1 MSSSEARSPFK
12 GFPNIPAPGGR
23 GETPSLSR
31 FIPREELKD
40 VKLLNWGAIGS
51 PLKVARPGAAAA
63 PEPQAPSPQ
72 ALLAEQAQVWEARVA
87 EARAQA
93 YQEGYQDGLKALE
106 SFKQTHRAEVSQQ
119 LGQLLAA
126 FDDQLADQEAH
137 MASQLSRAAV
147 LLARSVLRAELLQHP
162 EQVAH
167 VAREAIGQLV
177 TEARQVVIHVHP
189 DELAFVRLGAADQ
202 IEARQARLREDP
214 SLSRGGC
221 RIESNTGSLDATLEA
236 RWSQAAQALGHTDV
250 PPPDLKPM
258 SGTSELQ
265 EAP

>member
-1 MSSSEARSPFK
+1 MSSSEPRSPFK
-12 GFPNIPAPGGR
+12 GFLNVPSPSGR
-23 GETPSLSR
+23 GEAPSLSR

-40 VKLLNWGAIGS
+40 VKPLNWGAIGS
-51 PLKVARPGAAAA
+51 PLQVARPGAAA

-72 ALLAEQAQVWEARVA
+72 ALLAEQAQIWEARVA

-126 FDDQLADQEAH
+126 FDDQLAAQEAQ
-137 MASQLSRAAV
+137 MASQLSRAAL
-147 LLARSVLRAELLQHP
+147 LLAHSVLRTELLQHP

-177 TEARQVVIHVHP
+177 TDARQVVIHVHP
-189 DELAFVRLGAADQ
+189 DEVAFVRLGAADQ

-214 SLSRGGC
+214 TLSRGGC

-236 RWSQAAQALGHTDV
+236 RWAQAAQALGHADV
-250 PPPDLKPM
+250 APPDVSALP
-258 SGTSELQ
+258 SALESQ